1 MPAVH
6 IGIHVACFMLPYV
19 LAVVG
24 AAVAAAVV
32 NLGKALV
39 QQCSLQY
46 GTNGTAVQQVQTCG
60 SDLHTRIVL
69 WCSVVKGLEAMNKL
83 GHSAYVPC
91 CCLFP

>member
-1 MPAVH
+1 
-6 IGIHVACFMLPYV
+6 MLPYV

-60 SDLHTRIVL
+60 STFRP
-69 WCSVVKGLEAMNKL
+69 GLCFGVQLSNAL
-83 GHSAYVPC
+83 RR
-91 CCLFP
+91 